1 MNAINIKRSISRHFP
16 RSFNSASISIVWLLL
31 TLFMA
36 GCGNG
41 GIQSRVT
48 VPNADFKC
56 SFNKPPYINPSII
69 EVMSGVTEQQ
79 IYPVA
84 AITLWDNLWERNIF
98 LGGSNIKVH
107 LLGNETNA
115 AGEVYPQAP
124 FVYEET
130 THGEGEFT
138 NSYLFGYQY
147 IGMTHSGIYVLRTR
161 NTNRDYGSSSLESLI
176 FVSFEYVNRVYLDPN
191 EAKVK
196 GKVRLDR
203 GQLLIKKLGEFVL
216 GDRYEGS
223 VRVRGDKIF
232 IAKDEGMFAADVFDC
247 VTNDTVL
254 TLKSDTRH

>member
-1 MNAINIKRSISRHFP
+1 MNAINIKLSMFRHVP
-16 RSFNSASISIVWLLL
+16 RSFNSTSVSIVWLLL
-31 TLFMA
+31 TFFMA

-69 EVMSGVTEQQ
+69 EVMSGFNEQQ

-84 AITLWDNLWERNIF
+84 AITLWDNSWERNMF
-98 LGGSNIKVH
+98 LGGSNIKVDM
-107 LLGNETNA
+107 LGNETNA

-147 IGMTHSGIYVLRTR
+147 IGMTHSGIYVLRT
-161 NTNRDYGSSSLESLI
+161 NSHGDYGSSTFESLM
-176 FVSFEYVNRVYLDPN
+176 FVSFEYDNRVHYDPN

-203 GQLLIKKLGEFVL
+203 GQLLIEKLGEFVL
-216 GDRYEGS
+216 GDRYEGL
-223 VRVRGDKIF
+223 VRVSGDKIF